1 MSREAEEISRPRY
14 QVVMTVR
21 NNPKARMAIAMAK
34 MVSDVLTLRL
44 NAFFMI
50 ILGRII
56 LS

>member
-34 MVSDVLTLRL
+34 MVSDVLTFRL